1 MSAEAERG
9 ATQLLHVPQ
18 PLKLKIEQRARRHVL
33 RPLLFHS
40 WTAPPA
46 PRKQPSHQLGLP
58 HARPH
63 TRPCIGP
70 GLLEELGGQR
80 QPLTQPPQRCVGRS
94 QLEKSLYR

>member
-9 ATQLLHVPQ
+9 ATQLL
-18 PLKLKIEQRARRHVL
+18 KLKIEQRARRHEL

-46 PRKQPSHQLGLP
+46 PRKQRAHQLGLP
-58 HARPH
+58 HACPH

-80 QPLTQPPQRCVGRS
+80 QLLTQQPQRCVGRS